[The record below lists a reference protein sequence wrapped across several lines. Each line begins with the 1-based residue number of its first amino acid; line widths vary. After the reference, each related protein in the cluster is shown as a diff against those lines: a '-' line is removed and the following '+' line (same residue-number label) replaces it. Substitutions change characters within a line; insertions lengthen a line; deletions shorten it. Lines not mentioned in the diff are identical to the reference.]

1 MKVSLNWIKDYVD
14 LPQDMDLTRLAYDL
28 TMSTVEVE
36 GAEDLARRFDH
47 MLVGRIVEVCPHPN
61 ADKLQICRTDIGG
74 GDIRDIVCGGTNV
87 RPGMKVAVAAPGAM
101 CRWHGEGEPVEI
113 KEAKLRGVKSYGMIC
128 GAAEIGLGDLFPTTE
143 EAHILDLSDFDAAA
157 GTPIADAL
165 DLHDIILEIDNKSM
179 TNRPDLWGHYG
190 IARELAALYDL
201 PLKPMPPFTYDAGA
215 DGLTVTVE
223 DTERCPRY
231 IGAAVEG
238 LSVKPA
244 PFRMQSRIWR
254 VGMRPINALVDITNY
269 VMLAT
274 PPTPST
280 PTTSPGTS
288 SSAGPRTASSWSC
301 STARPC
307 PCPPT
312 IWSSPTRRGWWVWPA
327 SWAAP
332 RTPFCPP
339 PTRSS
344 WRSPISRPP
353 ASAARP
359 CGTTTAP
366 RRPPA
371 MKRASTRSAA
381 TRPCPWP

>member
-201 PLKPMPPFTYDAGA
+201 PLKQLPPFTCDAGA

-274 PPTPST
+274 GQPTHAFDSDNI
-280 PTTSPGTS
+280 
-288 SSAGPRTASSWSC
+288 AGH
-301 STARPC
+301 
-307 PCPPT
+307 
-312 IWSSPTRRGWWVWPA
+312 IIVRRAKDG
-327 SWAAP
+327 
-332 RTPFCPP
+332 
-339 PTRSS
+339 
-344 WRSPISRPP
+344 
-353 ASAARP
+353 
-359 CGTTTAP
+359 
-366 RRPPA
+366 
-371 MKRASTRSAA
+371 
-381 TRPCPWP
+381 